1 MVFGVGAPRRLVAAA
16 LVGACAGAFAPAL
29 AGPAAPP
36 AEDARRPSEAAA
48 KPPPDSESVAREP
61 ADALPF
67 EPGVDPDAEPVQVF
81 ARIERAWLGGEA
93 ESLLAHFGTGKV
105 SLSFSRG
112 GPRGGLFTKTQAA
125 YLLSDLLK
133 YSTTERFKFVKY
145 RNINRDGQRPYA
157 VADRRFR
164 LDGILYHDQVYVEL
178 RREEGTWK
186 VAEIKSI
193 DR

>member
-1 MVFGVGAPRRLVAAA
+1 MALGIGAPRRFAVAAVVAA
-16 LVGACAGAFAPAL
+16 LGGALGV
-29 AGPAAPP
+29 AGPAAEPPPEVARRTSEPAAEPP
-36 AEDARRPSEAAA
+36 A
-48 KPPPDSESVAREP
+48 DSATVARVP
-61 ADALPF
+61 ADAVPF
-67 EPGVDPDAEPVQVF
+67 EPGVDPDAEPVLVF
-81 ARIERAWLGGEA
+81 SRVERAWSGAEA
-93 ESLLAHFGTGKV
+93 ESLLVHFGAGKV

-112 GPRGGLFTKTQAA
+112 GPRGGLFTRTQAA

-133 YSTTERFKFVKY
+133 YSATERFKFVKY

-178 RREEGTWK
+178 RREEGAWK

>member
-1 MVFGVGAPRRLVAAA
+1 MAFRVGAPPRFAAA
-16 LVGACAGAFAPAL
+16 VLACALAVALLADEARGTDEPAT
-29 AGPAAPP
+29 PPP
-36 AEDARRPSEAAA
+36 A
-48 KPPPDSESVAREP
+48 DSESVEREP

-67 EPGVDPDAEPVQVF
+67 EPGVDAEAEPVRAFV
-81 ARIERAWLGGEA
+81 RIEKAWTAGEA
-93 ESLLAHFGTGKV
+93 ESLLAHFGAGKV

-112 GPRGGLFTKTQAA
+112 GPRGGLFTRTQAA

-133 YSTTERFKFVKY
+133 YSATEKFKFVKY
-145 RNINRDGQRPYA
+145 RNINRVGQRPYA